1 MWVIELMIGSTWEN
15 VAHDENGDSQT
26 YRTRAEAREDLRDFK
41 ESLPVNMR
49 GDRRRIARR
58 PR

>member
-26 YRTRAEAREDLRDFK
+26 YRTPA
-41 ESLPVNMR
+41 S
-49 GDRRRIARR
+49 
-58 PR
+58 